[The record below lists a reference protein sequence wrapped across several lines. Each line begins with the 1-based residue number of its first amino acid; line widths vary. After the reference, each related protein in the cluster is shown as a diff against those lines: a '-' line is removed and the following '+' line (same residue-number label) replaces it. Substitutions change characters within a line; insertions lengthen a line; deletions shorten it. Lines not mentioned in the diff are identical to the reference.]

1 LFLAAAVL
9 ALPGLLRLARSRG
22 ALSTAARRAAWVAAG
37 ASALWILE
45 GIPHLL
51 ARFDESAVLA
61 GQPTP
66 FLTGHL
72 IGAVIVY
79 PLVGFSIASLAVL
92 SGRSLVHPI
101 IGLVGAMGPPRSASH
116 WTHQPYPPAPIAVQF
131 RMAIRPG
138 SAAAIRRRMAVDHEN
153 PANASLVLWP
163 VRAGFMPRGS
173 LGCRCSGPM
182 ASRSAGF
189 ATWLPRCAS
198 DRGRRGCSG

>member
-1 LFLAAAVL
+1 MSPAPTVPSVCGAVTHQRLGSCYVDAILHPHGPVRPDRLVASHSLFLAAAVL

-51 ARFDESAVLA
+51 APFDESAVLA

-101 IGLVGAMGPPRSASH
+101 IGLVGAMG
-116 WTHQPYPPAPIAVQF
+116 
-131 RMAIRPG
+131 
-138 SAAAIRRRMAVDHEN
+138 AAAFGLALDASTVPSGANRRSVPNGD
-153 PANASLVLWP
+153 
-163 VRAGFMPRGS
+163 
-173 LGCRCSGPM
+173 
-182 ASRSAGF
+182 SAR
-189 ATWLPRCAS
+189 L
-198 DRGRRGCSG
+198 RGRDSAPNGGGSRKPSER